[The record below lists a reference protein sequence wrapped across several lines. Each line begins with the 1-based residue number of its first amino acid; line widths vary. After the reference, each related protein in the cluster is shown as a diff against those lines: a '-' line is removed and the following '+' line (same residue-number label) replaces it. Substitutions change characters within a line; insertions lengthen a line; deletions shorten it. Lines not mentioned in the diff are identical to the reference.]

1 MSGGTLTIVPASPE
15 HFADVSALLESVGLP
30 IEGVAEHLQNF
41 FLAIDDKNKAVGCV
55 GLEIYG
61 RFALLRSVAV
71 SDSAQGSG
79 IGSRLTEKAI
89 EHAKENDIA
98 EILLLTTTAK
108 DFFVNRF
115 RFVEVN
121 RFDYDEKFSASPE
134 WHLPRCSSAVVMKLE
149 TR

>member
-1 MSGGTLTIVPASPE
+1 MNGEKLKIVPPKPE

-41 FLAIDDKNKAVGCV
+41 FLAVDDKNKAVGCV

-89 EHAKENDIA
+89 DYAKEKDIT

-108 DFFVNRF
+108 DFFADRF
-115 RFVEVN
+115 GFVEVN
-121 RFDYDEKFSASPE
+121 RDDYDEKFTDSPE

-149 TR
+149 IR